1 MATKAERKEWNDYFP
16 DMEAAIESGAMDDII
31 QSMKTLI
38 DERVD
43 YLLKV
48 GGVEAPVPGAPG
60 PNETVLTEL
69 LGLEFKGSGTFV
81 MYGNNGSGVISPRH
95 YYEGDLVGRLVKIGG
110 GVKPKYMAGMTVR
123 VLGRK
128 QKNWRVEAVDGPSG
142 RRFNKGDVFS
152 CPPSLF
158 DIVWK

>member
-16 DMEAAIESGAMDDII
+16 DMEAAIESGAMDDFI

-81 MYGNNGSGVISPRH
+81 MYVNNGSGVSSPLH
-95 YYEGDLVGRLVKIGG
+95 YYDGDLVG
-110 GVKPKYMAGMTVR
+110 
-123 VLGRK
+123 
-128 QKNWRVEAVDGPSG
+128 
-142 RRFNKGDVFS
+142 
-152 CPPSLF
+152 
-158 DIVWK
+158 